1 MAAVVV
7 GSYFL
12 SLPRYLA
19 GLASNFLMQ
28 GLQQKFDLLVVVNLG
43 DGLAHAA
50 EFIAAD
56 EAGFQRV
63 GGGSRNGEAGTEEE
77 TGEEGEGRFHG
88 GVGLS

>member
-1 MAAVVV
+1 MASRGQLLLELAEIL
-7 GSYFL
+7 GRIGL
-12 SLPRYLA
+12 ELLDA
-19 GLASNFLMQ
+19 GLAAE
-28 GLQQKFDLLVVVNLG
+28 FDLLVVVNLG